1 MPTLPPPA
9 HPTPPRTGLVVGK
22 FWPPH
27 RGHQLLLEAAAAQV
41 SDLLVLV
48 YAHPDDP
55 RHAAPERARWL
66 RELYRGDDVADG
78 PRSGSTPLRIQALP
92 ATAVPPD
99 AADDTT
105 HREFVR
111 QWLAEQGEHVEV
123 VFSSEA
129 YGPGFAEHL
138 GVAHVA
144 VDNPRQQVP
153 TSGTHLRAA
162 FIAEAESFGESAL
175 HIHPFVAAQYGVVP
189 ATPVPRLVLLG
200 AESSGKT
207 TLSIALAEAL
217 NTAWVPEFGR
227 TLHEQKLGALV
238 YEDLLYIG
246 RRQLELED
254 EATAQAHSWLIC
266 DTNAATTA
274 LYSYYYFHRCDP
286 ALQRLAEVCRQ
297 RYAHTFVCLPNIPF
311 ENDSWRGPE
320 ALRQFQHGAILM
332 QLELLGISYTLL
344 DGSVAERV
352 SKVRA
357 VLG

>member
-1 MPTLPPPA
+1 MTNVLPAAP
-9 HPTPPRTGLVVGK
+9 PTPPRTGLVVGK

-27 RGHQLLLEAAAAQV
+27 RGHQQLLELV
-41 SDLLVLV
+41 VLV

-55 RHAAPERARWL
+55 RHAAPERAHWL
-66 RELYRGDDVADG
+66 RELYRGDDYAAG
-78 PRSGSTPLRIQALP
+78 PHHGATPLHIHGLP
-92 ATAVPPD
+92 TAAVPPD

-111 QWLAEQGEHVEV
+111 QWLADQGQRIDV

-129 YGPGFAEHL
+129 YGPGFAEYL
-138 GVAHVA
+138 GATHVA
-144 VDNPRQQVP
+144 VDNQRQQVP
-153 TSGTHLRAA
+153 TSGTSLRAA
-162 FIAEAESFGESAL
+162 LAAEAESFGESAQ
-175 HIHPFVAAQYGVVP
+175 HIHPFIAAQYGVVP

-217 NTAWVPEFGR
+217 GTVWVPEFGR
-227 TLHEQKLGALV
+227 TLHEQKNGALV

-254 EATAQAHSWLIC
+254 EATAQAHGWLIC

-286 ALQRLAEVCRQ
+286 ALQRLAQVCRQ
-297 RYAHTFVCLPNIPF
+297 RYAHTFVCMPTTPF
-311 ENDSWRGPE
+311 EDDGWRGPE

-332 QLELLGISYTLL
+332 QLEMLGIPYTLL
-344 DGSVAERV
+344 DGSVEERV
-352 SKVRA
+352 AQVRA

>member
-1 MPTLPPPA
+1 MT
-9 HPTPPRTGLVVGK
+9 TRTGLVVGK

-27 RGHQLLLEAAAAQV
+27 RGHQLLLETAAAQV
-41 SDLLVLV
+41 TELLVLM
-48 YAHPDDP
+48 YANPDDTTHP
-55 RHAAPERARWL
+55 APARAHWL
-66 RELYRGDDVADG
+66 RELYRGDDYAQG
-78 PRSGSTPLRIQALP
+78 PRIGNTLLRIHALP
-92 ATAVPPD
+92 AAAVPPD
-99 AADDTT
+99 SADDAT

-111 QWLAEQGEHVEV
+111 QWLARENASIDL
-123 VFSSEA
+123 VFSSES
-129 YGPGFAEHL
+129 YGPGFAEYL
-138 GVAHVA
+138 GATHVA
-144 VDNPRQQVP
+144 VDNLRQQVP
-153 TSGTHLRAA
+153 TSGTQLRAA
-162 FIAEAESFGESAL
+162 LAEEAESFGESAL
-175 HIHPFVAAQYGVVP
+175 YIHPFIAAQYGVVP
-189 ATPVPRLVLLG
+189 ATAVPRLVLLG

-217 NTAWVPEFGR
+217 GTAWVPEFGR

-254 EATAQAHSWLIC
+254 EATAQAHGWLIC

-297 RYAHTFVCLPNIPF
+297 RYAHTFVCMPTTPF
-311 ENDSWRGPE
+311 EDDGWRGPE

-332 QLELLGISYTLL
+332 QLEMLGIPYTLL
-344 DGSVAERV
+344 DGSVEERV

>member
-1 MPTLPPPA
+1 
-9 HPTPPRTGLVVGK
+9 VVGK

-27 RGHQLLLEAAAAQV
+27 RGHQLLLETAAAQV
-41 SDLLVLV
+41 SELLVLV
-48 YAHPDDP
+48 YANPDDQ
-55 RHAAPERARWL
+55 RHAAPARAEWL
-66 RELYRGDDVADG
+66 RELYRGDDFAHG
-78 PRSGSTPLRIQALP
+78 PRIGATPLRIVGLP
-92 ATAVPPD
+92 AAAVPPD
-99 AADDTT
+99 AADDHT

-111 QWLAEQGEHVEV
+111 QYLADLGQRIDV

-138 GVAHVA
+138 GATHVA
-144 VDNPRQQVP
+144 VDNQRRQVA
-153 TSGTHLRAA
+153 TSGTHLCAA
-162 FIAEAESFGESAL
+162 LATEAESFAESAL

-189 ATPVPRLVLLG
+189 ATAVPRLVLLG

-217 NTAWVPEFGR
+217 GTAWVPEYGR
-227 TLHEQKLGALV
+227 TLHEQKNGQLV

-254 EATAQAHSWLIC
+254 EAAAQARGWLVC

-286 ALQRLAEVCRQ
+286 ALQRLAQVCRQ
-297 RYAHTFVCLPNIPF
+297 RYAHTFVCLPTTPF
-311 ENDSWRGPE
+311 EDDGWRGPE

-332 QLELLGISYTLL
+332 QLELLGIPYTLL

-352 SKVRA
+352 AQVRA
-357 VLG
+357 VLGWYSQINHSKL

>member
-1 MPTLPPPA
+1 MTNVLPAASPSPA
-9 HPTPPRTGLVVGK
+9 RTGLVVGK

-27 RGHQLLLEAAAAQV
+27 RGHQLLLETAAAQV
-41 SDLLVLV
+41 SELLVLV
-48 YAHPDDP
+48 YANPDDP
-55 RHAAPERARWL
+55 RHAAPARAHWL
-66 RELYRGDDVADG
+66 RELYRGDDYALG
-78 PRSGSTPLRIQALP
+78 PRSGATPLRIEALP
-92 ATAVPPD
+92 AAAVPPD

-111 QWLAEQGEHVEV
+111 QWLARQGERIDV
-123 VFSSEA
+123 VFSSET

-138 GVAHVA
+138 GVTHIA
-144 VDNPRQQVP
+144 VDNQRQQVP
-153 TSGTHLRAA
+153 TSGTRLRAA
-162 FIAEAESFGESAL
+162 LAEEAESFGESAL
-175 HIHPFVAAQYGVVP
+175 HIHPFIAGQYGVVP
-189 ATPVPRLVLLG
+189 PATVPRLVLLG

-217 NTAWVPEFGR
+217 GTAWVPEFGR
-227 TLHEQKLGALV
+227 TLHEQKNGKLV

-254 EATAQAHSWLIC
+254 EAAAQAHGWLVC

-297 RYAHTFVCLPNIPF
+297 RYAHTFVCMPTTPF
-311 ENDSWRGPE
+311 EDDGWRGPE

-332 QLELLGISYTLL
+332 QLEMLGIPYTLL
-344 DGSVAERV
+344 DGSVEERV
-352 SKVRA
+352 AKVRA

>member
-1 MPTLPPPA
+1 
-9 HPTPPRTGLVVGK
+9 VVGK

-27 RGHQLLLEAAAAQV
+27 RGHQLLLDTAAAQV
-41 SDLLVLV
+41 SELLVLV
-48 YAHPDDP
+48 YANPDDP

-66 RELYRGDDVADG
+66 RELYRGDDFALG
-78 PRSGSTPLRIQALP
+78 PHYGRTPLRIVGLP
-92 ATAVPPD
+92 AAAVPPD
-99 AADDTT
+99 AADDHT

-111 QWLAEQGEHVEV
+111 QWLAEQGQRIDV

-138 GVAHVA
+138 GATHVA
-144 VDNPRQQVP
+144 VDNQRRQVP
-153 TSGTHLRAA
+153 TSGTSLRAA
-162 FIAEAESFGESAL
+162 LAQDAESFGESAL

-189 ATPVPRLVLLG
+189 ATTVPRLVLLG

-207 TLSIALAEAL
+207 TLSLALAEAL
-217 NTAWVPEFGR
+217 NTAWVPEYGR
-227 TLHEQKLGALV
+227 TLHEQKNGALV

-254 EATAQAHSWLIC
+254 EATAQARGWLVC

-286 ALQRLAEVCRQ
+286 ALQCLAKVCRQ
-297 RYAHTFVCLPNIPF
+297 RYAHTFVCMPTTPF
-311 ENDSWRGPE
+311 EDDGWRGPE

-332 QLELLGISYTLL
+332 QLEMLGIPYTLL

-352 SKVRA
+352 RKVRA
-357 VLG
+357 VLK